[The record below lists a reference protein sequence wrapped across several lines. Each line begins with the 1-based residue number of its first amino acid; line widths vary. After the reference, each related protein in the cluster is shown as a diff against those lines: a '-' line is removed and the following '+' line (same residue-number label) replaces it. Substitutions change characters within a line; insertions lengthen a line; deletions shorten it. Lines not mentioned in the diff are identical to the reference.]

1 MKRALRGRGLRATLT
16 VAAMAAAPLTAA
28 GMSAHAAT
36 HASPQAPNAC
46 TKFRPGHAHHP
57 GHFGGIVRA
66 IPVKASLKARC
77 RVHITS
83 DPANGTPPL
92 IWHGGAVMGTDSTGP
107 VVITPI
113 FWSPADHP
121 MDPAYENLISQYL
134 GDVAQDSG
142 SHTNVF
148 STLAEYFGSNGGINY
163 QVTLGTPISDTDGL
177 PADGC
182 NVASN
187 DTSNIYADGSGY
199 NACLDDAQIQAETD
213 SVIDAN
219 GLTRDL
225 AHIYVLYLPEG
236 VESCFNAGS
245 TITSSNSCSINH
257 QPSAAYCAYHSQGTS
272 SVIYA
277 NLPFPVYSSATG
289 FTCGSDARFPVVE
302 SPNGNPDADVE
313 ISPTS
318 HEIMEA
324 ITDPDVSTGWYD
336 SSGFENGDECAYV
349 YGGTQGSA
357 GALFNQTINGD
368 NYLTQEEFSNNDF
381 FVTGLGCLPFE

>member
-16 VAAMAAAPLTAA
+16 VAAMVAAPLTTA
-28 GMSAHAAT
+28 GMSAHAAA
-36 HASPQAPNAC
+36 HASPQLPNAC
-46 TKFRPGHAHHP
+46 TMFRHAHRP

-66 IPVKASLKARC
+66 MPVKASLKARC

-121 MDPAYENLISQYL
+121 MDPAYENLITQYL
-134 GDVAQDSG
+134 GDVALDSG

-148 STLAEYFGSNGGINY
+148 STLTDYFGSNGAINY
-163 QVTLGTPISDTDGL
+163 QVTLGTPISDTNGL

-182 NVASN
+182 IVAGN

-225 AHIYVLYLPEG
+225 AHIYVLYLPKG
-236 VESCFNAGS
+236 VESCFNPGS
-245 TITSSNSCSINH
+245 TTTSGNSCTINH
-257 QPSAAYCAYHSQGTS
+257 QPSAAYCAYHSQGAS

-336 SSGFENGDECAYV
+336 SRGFENGDECAYV
-349 YGGTQGSA
+349 FGATQGNP
-357 GALFNQTINGD
+357 GQLYNQTING
-368 NYLTQEEFSNNDF
+368 NQYLTQEEFSNNDF
-381 FVTGLGCLPFE
+381 AVTGLGCLPFE